1 MVEEKLLVRLSG
13 AAAEDLNELV
23 RRGYFA
29 TKSEAIR
36 AGILRLGESFG
47 LFKPSMHY
55 WRELGEE
62 IRGSARKMGHEE
74 ILEAVS
80 KPKIEG
86 SYTEYYVSTSSPK
99 LKKPIDIKKI
109 VTEEVAKRHALQN
122 LGEKAHVF

>member
-13 AAAEDLNELV
+13 VAADVLNELV

-36 AGILRLGESFG
+36 VGILRLGENFG

-62 IRGSARKMGHEE
+62 IKRTGKRMTHEE
-74 ILEAVS
+74 IVEALMRLEQ
-80 KPKIEG
+80 E
-86 SYTEYYVSTSSPK
+86 T
-99 LKKPIDIKKI
+99 
-109 VTEEVAKRHALQN
+109 
-122 LGEKAHVF
+122 

>member
-13 AAAEDLNELV
+13 VAADVLNELV

-36 AGILRLGESFG
+36 VGILRLGENFG

-62 IRGSARKMGHEE
+62 IKRTGKRMTHKE
-74 ILEAVS
+74 IVEALMRLEQ
-80 KPKIEG
+80 E
-86 SYTEYYVSTSSPK
+86 T
-99 LKKPIDIKKI
+99 
-109 VTEEVAKRHALQN
+109 
-122 LGEKAHVF
+122 

>member
-13 AAAEDLNELV
+13 VAAEVLNELV

-36 AGILRLGESFG
+36 AGVLRLGENFG

-62 IRGSARKMGHEE
+62 IRRTGKKMTHEE
-74 ILEAVS
+74 IVEALKRLEQEA
-80 KPKIEG
+80 
-86 SYTEYYVSTSSPK
+86 
-99 LKKPIDIKKI
+99 
-109 VTEEVAKRHALQN
+109 
-122 LGEKAHVF
+122 

>member
-13 AAAEDLNELV
+13 VAADVLNELV

-36 AGILRLGESFG
+36 VGILRLGENFG

-62 IRGSARKMGHEE
+62 IKRTGKRMAHDE
-74 ILEAVS
+74 IVEALMRLEQ
-80 KPKIEG
+80 E
-86 SYTEYYVSTSSPK
+86 T
-99 LKKPIDIKKI
+99 
-109 VTEEVAKRHALQN
+109 
-122 LGEKAHVF
+122 